1 MDINTLLQPNRFSV
15 FSLGAFLGP
24 DVTEEQRIDS
34 GKQGEIIF
42 TYFGIIPSEYDIPEC
57 RCGRPMYRVI
67 DSSRKLGYR
76 YKCADGHKMNPTK
89 NTFLEYVH
97 IAGEL
102 GCNKIIQMIYLWL
115 TNFDTATIQREV
127 N

>member
-1 MDINTLLQPNRFSV
+1 V
-15 FSLGAFLGP
+15 FSLGALLGP
-24 DVTEEQRIDS
+24 DITEEQRILS
-34 GKQGEIIF
+34 GRQGEIIF
-42 TYFGIIPSEYDIPEC
+42 TYFGIIPREFDIPEY

-76 YKCADGHKMNPTK
+76 FKCADGHKMNPTK

-97 IAGEL
+97 IAENL
-102 GCNKIIQMIYLWL
+102 GCNKIVQISLL
-115 TNFDTATIQREV
+115 VNSDTTTIQREV